1 MKSIS
6 KTQSPPPRLRLR
18 WLPPLVAAL
27 LAQPALA
34 DKLPEHFNIQRT
46 VNCALDASRRFSVPY
61 LLLMALKVKESGVQ
75 FSNPYITGR
84 NRNGSSDISYWQIN
98 DNWLPKLA
106 RYNIDR
112 DRLYDP
118 CVNVQVAAWLLS
130 SEVRRTGSWVAGIGA
145 YHSPTPSKAQP
156 YAAHVLKIWAEL
168 RRSHPGWE

>member
-1 MKSIS
+1 MNPQTRRFHPSRRQWAFI
-6 KTQSPPPRLRLR
+6 L
-18 WLPPLVAAL
+18 AL
-27 LAQPALA
+27 LPALSCQAAPA
-34 DKLPEHFNIQRT
+34 DRVTEHFDIRRT
-46 VNCALDASRRFSVPY
+46 ANCALDASRRFSVPY

-75 FSNPYITGR
+75 FSNPYITGH
-84 NRNGSSDISYWQIN
+84 NRNGSNDISYWQIN

-112 DRLYDP
+112 ARLYDP

-168 RRSHPGWE
+168 RRNHPGWE